1 MMWKMS
7 LKTVFKVGLCTFG
20 LLLAYAASAAAE
32 TPNVVPGLQSWTED
46 ASGGTLTLSSSSRI
60 VYNDPQLE
68 DTAELFAENINELN
82 GMELSIV
89 QSSSPQNGDIYLHLT
104 SGLPNIG
111 NEGYKLTIGNR
122 VEIWG
127 NDVPGVF
134 YGTRTVLQIMKQ
146 GGEDRNVLPKGEA
159 IDYPAYRERA
169 LMLDTGRKFFT
180 VDFVKLYIEQMAW
193 LKMNVLHLHLSDDQG
208 FRLESNVPNLASPLH
223 YTKADIQELVAY
235 GKRYHVTIIPEID
248 APAHTSA
255 ITRARPDLLHACPN
269 LRATGDLDLT
279 NPNTIPFYQSLVDE
293 YLPLFEAD
301 SFHIGADEYTYFT
314 KSRENQLASL
324 QACPEIMAEAAVRG
338 YSDPGDLYRNF
349 INEMN
354 AYIKSKGKTTRIWEW
369 FDYVGSMP
377 IDTDIILDAWLGE
390 NDIQGKSDQG
400 FKLIN
405 SSYRYLYII
414 PGRSVPDRKFLYESW
429 EPWIWTPQPNGRLTN
444 PNDPNLLG
452 AKLHVWNDGLFTPS
466 VPEESMDREIST
478 TMKIFA
484 ERIWGSPRLPSYEAF
499 LEKIKPIGNAPGYGF
514 GLLLNYRFENAD
526 ANRITDESDDGND
539 GTVYGPVLTTGKYGQ
554 GLQFSGGSN
563 RVHIGAPDLGGEW
576 TVSMWVNRQDSS
588 GPAAKLLDSRFY
600 SIRLEQL
607 GTGKVG
613 ITVYGKADYSFNYT
627 APIGQWVHLTFTGDA
642 TSTSLYVNGA
652 LHQTLNV
659 GIKVPLK
666 YLGSK
671 YHAFLGT
678 IDDLKVFD
686 RKLDASGVQSLY
698 EGRVLH
704 YQFDEPDGVTLTDS
718 SGLGNHAGFKGPE
731 RVEGWSGG
739 GLKFN
744 GGDHFAYMSLPDIK
758 GEWTAAMWI
767 KREPSSQAGEVL
779 LNSRDYSIRA
789 KQAGSGKIGITRIGK
804 SDSSFNYTLPTDGT
818 WKHIALVGNNEGTSL
833 YVDGVFQQTLPVVID
848 LPMQHLGKVGNS
860 LSGVIDSVRVYD
872 RALSAAEITALYAS
886 EPAPP
891 PSVALGKPATA
902 ELSEPGHGPELA
914 VDHDAS
920 NESYWDAALLQS
932 SGKWWQVD
940 LQAVYQL
947 SGIKVR
953 TYVDGTRY
961 YHYKIE
967 TSLDGT
973 NWTLAAEKNDN
984 TPASYHGEYY
994 AVNTQARY
1002 VRITMTHNSAN
1013 NSVHLT
1019 DVKVYGTL

>member
-1 MMWKMS
+1 
-7 LKTVFKVGLCTFG
+7 
-20 LLLAYAASAAAE
+20 
-32 TPNVVPGLQSWTED
+32 
-46 ASGGTLTLSSSSRI
+46 
-60 VYNDPQLE
+60 
-68 DTAELFAENINELN
+68 
-82 GMELSIV
+82 
-89 QSSSPQNGDIYLHLT
+89 
-104 SGLPNIG
+104 
-111 NEGYKLTIGNR
+111 
-122 VEIWG
+122 
-127 NDVPGVF
+127 
-134 YGTRTVLQIMKQ
+134 
-146 GGEDRNVLPKGEA
+146 
-159 IDYPAYRERA
+159 
-169 LMLDTGRKFFT
+169 
-180 VDFVKLYIEQMAW
+180 
-193 LKMNVLHLHLSDDQG
+193 
-208 FRLESNVPNLASPLH
+208 
-223 YTKADIQELVAY
+223 
-235 GKRYHVTIIPEID
+235 
-248 APAHTSA
+248 
-255 ITRARPDLLHACPN
+255 
-269 LRATGDLDLT
+269 
-279 NPNTIPFYQSLVDE
+279 
-293 YLPLFEAD
+293 
-301 SFHIGADEYTYFT
+301 
-314 KSRENQLASL
+314 
-324 QACPEIMAEAAVRG
+324 
-338 YSDPGDLYRNF
+338 
-349 INEMN
+349 
-354 AYIKSKGKTTRIWEW
+354 
-369 FDYVGSMP
+369 
-377 IDTDIILDAWLGE
+377 
-390 NDIQGKSDQG
+390 
-400 FKLIN
+400 
-405 SSYRYLYII
+405 
-414 PGRSVPDRKFLYESW
+414 
-429 EPWIWTPQPNGRLTN
+429 
-444 PNDPNLLG
+444 
-452 AKLHVWNDGLFTPS
+452 
-466 VPEESMDREIST
+466 
-478 TMKIFA
+478 
-484 ERIWGSPRLPSYEAF
+484 
-499 LEKIKPIGNAPGYGF
+499 
-514 GLLLNYRFENAD
+514 
-526 ANRITDESDDGND
+526 
-539 GTVYGPVLTTGKYGQ
+539 
-554 GLQFSGGSN
+554 
-563 RVHIGAPDLGGEW
+563 
-576 TVSMWVNRQDSS
+576 
-588 GPAAKLLDSRFY
+588 
-600 SIRLEQL
+600 
-607 GTGKVG
+607 
-613 ITVYGKADYSFNYT
+613 
-627 APIGQWVHLTFTGDA
+627 
-642 TSTSLYVNGA
+642 LYVNGT

-659 GIKVPLK
+659 GIKLPLK
-666 YLGSK
+666 YLGAQN
-671 YHAFLGT
+671 HAFLGT

-686 RKLDASGVQSLY
+686 RKLDAIGVQSLY

-1002 VRITMTHNSAN
+1002 VRVTMTHNSAN